1 MEKFTAQD
9 YQMKTYGEG
18 LQGKRPLLTPLWKKM
33 EEEAYAKMEEG
44 ARSYI
49 HGGAGLSH
57 TVDNNRNDF
66 NRYRIV
72 PRMLKNV
79 EVRDTSTS
87 VLGVDMTAPFFL
99 CPVGVAEMVHPE
111 GDLAIAQGAA
121 PTGIPYIFS
130 NQGSF
135 PMETCAAAMGETPHF
150 FQLYWSKSRA
160 LVSSFVKRAEA
171 CGSKGIVLTLDT
183 TLLGWRTGD
192 LDIAYLPFLLGKG
205 IAQYTS
211 DPVFRD
217 LVEQEIAREHP
228 GLDQKSPEYKDL
240 FGQTCA
246 IMFTKIYNNSA
257 TTWDDLAFLRD
268 QTSLPIILKG
278 ILHKDDAKLAVKHGM
293 DGILV
298 SNHGGRQVDGSISS
312 IAALPKIAKAVKGQ
326 IPILMDSGIRGGA
339 DVFKALALGADAVGL
354 GRPHIFGLTL
364 AGADGVTEVI
374 RQLQADFE
382 LTMALSGCKNVSEI
396 NRACLVK
403 A

>member
-33 EEEAYAKMEEG
+33 EEEAYAAMEEG

-66 NRYRIV
+66 NKYRIV

-79 EVRDTSTS
+79 EIRDTSTK
-87 VLGVDMTAPFFL
+87 VLGVDFASPFFL

-111 GDLAIAQGAA
+111 GDLAIAKGAA

-135 PMETCAAAMGETPHF
+135 PMETCAAAMGDTPHF
-150 FQLYWSKSRA
+150 FQLYWSKSRE

-171 CGSKGIVLTLDT
+171 CGARAIVLTLDT

-192 LDIAYLPFLLGKG
+192 MDIAYLPFLLGKG

-211 DPVFRD
+211 DPVFRN
-217 LVEQEIAREHP
+217 LVEEEIAQEYP
-228 GLDQKSPEYKDL
+228 SLDKKSPEYKDT
-240 FGQTCA
+240 FNQTCA

-257 TTWDDLAFLRD
+257 TTWEDLSFLRD

-278 ILHKDDAKLAVKHGM
+278 ILHKDDAKLAVKYGM

-396 NRACLVK
+396 NRKCLVK
-403 A
+403 V

>member
-18 LQGKRPLLTPLWKKM
+18 LHGKRPLLTPLWKKM

-49 HGGAGLSH
+49 HGGAGMSH

-66 NRYRIV
+66 NNYRIV
-72 PRMLKNV
+72 PRMLRNV

-87 VLGVDMTAPFFL
+87 VLGVEMTAPFFL

-111 GDLAIAQGAA
+111 GDLAIAKGAA

-150 FQLYWSKSRA
+150 FQLYWSKSKA

-192 LDIAYLPFLLGKG
+192 MDIAYLPFLLGKG

-211 DPVFRD
+211 DPVFRN
-217 LVEQEIAREHP
+217 LVEEEVAQEHP
-228 GLDQKSPEYKDL
+228 NLDKKSQEYEQV
-240 FGQTCA
+240 FRQTCA
-246 IMFTKIYNNSA
+246 IMFTKIYNNST

-278 ILHKDDAKLAVKHGM
+278 ILHKDDAKLAVKYGM
-293 DGILV
+293 DGVYV

-396 NRACLVK
+396 NRKCLVK
-403 A
+403 I